1 MIEADNLGKRYGS
14 LEAVRGVSFSINPGE
29 VVGLLGPNGAGKT
42 TIMKILT
49 CYMFPSYGSARLA
62 GFDIFEEPLSIK
74 RSVGYLPENAP
85 LYTDL
90 NVMEYLDFI
99 AEARALKGAR
109 KSERIERVIDECG
122 LERVVYRGIDA
133 ISKGYKQR
141 TGLAQAILHDPD
153 ILILDEPTTGLDP
166 NQIIEIRQ
174 LITRLGKKKT
184 VILSTHIL
192 QEVEATCNRVLI
204 LNEGQIV
211 AKGTAEE
218 IQREM
223 KGEVLLRLLLKGA
236 GDPASGLARLA
247 GVREVLRNELAPGP
261 GGGERRVV
269 HLALD
274 PDTVDD
280 EAVFDWAVR
289 EGFKILEMVPQRAS
303 LEELFIKLTREGG
316 SNVR

>member
-1 MIEADNLGKRYGS
+1 MIEATNLGKRYGA
-14 LEAVRGVSFSINPGE
+14 LEAVRGVTFSINPGE

-49 CYMFPSYGSARLA
+49 CFMFPSYGEARIA
-62 GFDIFEEPLSIK
+62 GFDIFEKPLEIK
-74 RSVGYLPENAP
+74 RAVGYLPENAP
-85 LYTDL
+85 LYSDL
-90 NVMEYLDFI
+90 NVMEYLDFM
-99 AEARALKGAR
+99 AEARALKGSR
-109 KSERIERVIDECG
+109 KSERIDWVIDECG
-122 LERVVYRGIDA
+122 LEDVVYRGIDA

-141 TGLAQAILHDPD
+141 TGLAQAMLHDPD

-204 LNEGQIV
+204 LNEGRIV

-223 KGEVLLRLLLKGA
+223 KGEVLLRLLVKGG
-236 GDPASGLARLA
+236 GDPAAGLSRVP
-247 GVREVLRNELAPGP
+247 GVRDVLHSAPADGEQR
-261 GGGERRVV
+261 GGCYSVQ
-269 HLALD
+269 LALT
-274 PDTVDD
+274 PDSQAE

-289 EGFKILEMVPQRAS
+289 EGFKILQMIPQRVS
-303 LEELFIKLTREGG
+303 LEELFIKLTREGSAHAG
-316 SNVR
+316 

>member
-14 LEAVRGVSFSINPGE
+14 LEAVRGVSFSIDSGE

-49 CYMFPSYGSARLA
+49 CYMFPSYGSARVA

-74 RSVGYLPENAP
+74 RAVGYLPENAP
-85 LYTDL
+85 LYSDL
-90 NVMEYLDFI
+90 NVMEYLDFM
-99 AEARALKGAR
+99 AEARALKGNR

-133 ISKGYKQR
+133 ISKGYRQR

-166 NQIIEIRQ
+166 NQIIEIRH

-204 LNEGQIV
+204 LNDGQIV

-223 KGEVLLRLLLKGA
+223 KGEMLLRLLLKGP
-236 GDPASGLARLA
+236 GDPGPGLAKLA
-247 GVREVLRNELAPGP
+247 GVREVLRNEPAPRP
-261 GGGERRVV
+261 EGGKRRVV

-274 PDTVDD
+274 PEAVAE
-280 EAVFDWAVR
+280 EAVFDWAVK
-289 EGFKILEMVPQRAS
+289 EGYKILEMVPQRAS

-316 SNVR
+316 SDVR